1 MSNQLNE
8 NLLEAWLRVTTTVD
22 NDRLTS
28 KMPFNESLVMRYLV
42 NHQHQEVTAT
52 ILCNYLNLCKSQMNR
67 ILELME
73 SKGVIYRNRSTKDK
87 RKIIVSLNK
96 DQCDLYY
103 QQHDQIMQ
111 LINTIATTLGKAKT
125 IQVTNLLNEIA
136 QIVKGEKNND

>member
-1 MSNQLNE
+1 MNKQLNE
-8 NLLEAWLRVTTTVD
+8 NLLEAWLRVTITID
-22 NDRLTS
+22 NYRLTS
-28 KMPFNESLVMRYLV
+28 IMPFNESLVLRYLV

-52 ILCNYLNLCKSQMNR
+52 VLCNYLNLCKSQMNR

-73 SKGVIYRNRSTKDK
+73 NKGLINRNRSTKDK

-96 DQCDLYY
+96 NQCNLYY

-111 LINTIATTLGKAKT
+111 LVDSIASALGKAKT
-125 IQVTNLLNEIA
+125 IQTTNLLNEIA

>member
-1 MSNQLNE
+1 MNKQLNE
-8 NLLEAWLRVTTTVD
+8 NLLEAWLRVTITVD
-22 NDRLTS
+22 NYRLTS
-28 KMPFNESLVMRYLV
+28 IMPFNESLVLRYLV

-52 ILCNYLNLCKSQMNR
+52 VLCNYLNLCKSQMNR

-73 SKGVIYRNRSTKDK
+73 NKGLIDRNRSTKDK

-96 DQCDLYY
+96 NQCNLYY

-111 LINTIATTLGKAKT
+111 LVDSIASALGKAKT
-125 IQVTNLLNEIA
+125 IQTTNLLNEIA